1 MGRILTV
8 NPTLI
13 LYFYDSRSACLIYPK
28 FWTSTQKRTQ
38 SPPKKSATPQR
49 LCISRSPAWRQHF
62 VRPHPDA
69 TRHEKRALR
78 LCCVGR
84 GGESATPQP
93 MSGMAC
99 RETLRRGGNF
109 LGCRG
114 RTIATFLKKVFAE
127 PSTSAESVFRGS
139 FRPIK
144 FIDKHITPEDKEL
157 KY

>member
-38 SPPKKSATPQR
+38 SPPKKSATAQH

-93 MSGMAC
+93 MNSMAC

>member
-1 MGRILTV
+1 M
-8 NPTLI
+8 LI
-13 LYFYDSRSACLIYPK
+13 TRNNFTIKRSQLLSK
-28 FWTSTQKRTQ
+28 
-38 SPPKKSATPQR
+38 KKSATPQR

-93 MSGMAC
+93 MNGMAC

-127 PSTSAESVFRGS
+127 PSTSAESVLRGS
-139 FRPIK
+139 FRPVK
-144 FIDKHITPEDKEL
+144 FIHKHKIPEDKEL

>member
-1 MGRILTV
+1 MSAMGRILTV

-93 MSGMAC
+93 MNGMAC

-114 RTIATFLKKVFAE
+114 RTIATVFEKSFCGTINIGGECFAGFF
-127 PSTSAESVFRGS
+127 SV
-139 FRPIK
+139 
-144 FIDKHITPEDKEL
+144 DKIHPQTHNPWR
-157 KY
+157 

>member
-1 MGRILTV
+1 MSAMGRILTV

-93 MSGMAC
+93 MSGMVC

-114 RTIATFLKKVFAE
+114 RTIATVFE
-127 PSTSAESVFRGS
+127 KS
-139 FRPIK
+139 FCGTINIGGECLSGGGLFGR
-144 FIDKHITPEDKEL
+144 
-157 KY
+157 

>member
-1 MGRILTV
+1 MSAMGRILTV

-93 MSGMAC
+93 MSGMVC

-144 FIDKHITPEDKEL
+144 FIDKHITPWR
-157 KY
+157 